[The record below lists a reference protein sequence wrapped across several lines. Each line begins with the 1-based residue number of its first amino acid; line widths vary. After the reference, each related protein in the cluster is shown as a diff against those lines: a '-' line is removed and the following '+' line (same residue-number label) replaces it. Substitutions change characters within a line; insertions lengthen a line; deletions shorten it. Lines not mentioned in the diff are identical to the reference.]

1 MGYMNYKLSFYD
13 FKNFFK
19 NNKNEIVSNNY
30 KMLRL
35 SSLLT
40 VGIGLFIGLINKIF
54 YNYPLWSFFLLF
66 FSLAL
71 FYWLSIITEKYN
83 VTFWVAN
90 TLTNLYIFV
99 FFTLVILLSILPAK
113 NNQAFIGIYYYS
125 FLIIIPALFLLSILN
140 TLINVVMANILFI
153 MLLFVFKGNNTVFY
167 LEVSYSFFSSLI
179 GILLYFVFS
188 GIRIKDYKIK
198 YILLSQSKK
207 DELSNLPNRRHFNQ
221 YLQECYSTCLKENQS
236 LGIVMIDID
245 DFKDLNDLSGH
256 IFGDVVVRKLGNLL
270 LESSI
275 EDKIFFARY
284 GGDEFIGVFIGF
296 CVEEIKDKMIQI
308 SEQLNKMFSQNKTD
322 DITISSGIALLN
334 DESYEEL
341 IYKADIALNRAKAR
355 GKNCIEIYKENKADE
370 RNYTG

>member
-1 MGYMNYKLSFYD
+1 MNYKLSFYD
-13 FKNFFK
+13 FTNFFK
-19 NNKNEIVSNNY
+19 NNKNEIASENY

-40 VGIGLFIGLINKIF
+40 VGIGLFIVLINKIF
-54 YNYPLWSFFLLF
+54 YNYPLWSYFLLF
-66 FSLAL
+66 FFLAL
-71 FYWLSIITEKYN
+71 FYGLSIIAEKYN

-90 TLTNLYIFV
+90 TIINLYIFV
-99 FFTLVILLSILPAK
+99 LITLVILLSILPTRQNLAY
-113 NNQAFIGIYYYS
+113 IGIYYYS
-125 FLIIIPALFLLSILN
+125 FLIIFSSLFFLSILN
-140 TLINVVMANILFI
+140 TLINVVISNILFT
-153 MLLFVFKGNNTVFY
+153 MFLFIFKGNNTVCY
-167 LEVSYSFFSSLI
+167 LEIAFSFFSSLI

-188 GIRIKDYKIK
+188 SIRIKDYNIK
-198 YILLSQSKK
+198 YILLNQSKR

-221 YLQECYSTCLKENQS
+221 YLQECYSICLKENQS

-296 CVEEIKDKMIQI
+296 CVEEIKDKMIKI
-308 SEQLNKMFSQNKTD
+308 SEQLSKMFSQNKTE
-322 DITISSGIALLN
+322 DITISSGIALLKN
-334 DESYEEL
+334 ESYEEL

-355 GKNCIEIYKENKADE
+355 GKNCIEVYKENKTDE